1 MPVVV
6 KVTSKGQFTL
16 PMQYRKSLG
25 INKDSYI
32 LIDEVGNFL
41 VLEKLQKLDQITK
54 ILSAKAKEKKITKQ
68 EILKTLKKIQAEK
81 CKQKEKD
88 MFGVDSRL
96 KKKGTKNLRDEY
108 DRNL

>member
-25 INKDSYI
+25 IDKDSYL

-41 VLEKLQKLDQITK
+41 VLEKLQKLD
-54 ILSAKAKEKKITKQ
+54 
-68 EILKTLKKIQAEK
+68 
-81 CKQKEKD
+81 
-88 MFGVDSRL
+88 
-96 KKKGTKNLRDEY
+96 
-108 DRNL
+108 

>member
-16 PMQYRKSLG
+16 PMKYRKSLG
-25 INKDSYI
+25 ISKDSYL

-54 ILSAKAKEKKITKQ
+54 TLTKKAKGKKI
-68 EILKTLKKIQAEK
+68 
-81 CKQKEKD
+81 
-88 MFGVDSRL
+88 FSS
-96 KKKGTKNLRDEY
+96 
-108 DRNL
+108 

>member
-16 PMQYRKSLG
+16 PMKYRKSLG
-25 INKDSYI
+25 INKDSYL

-54 ILSAKAKEKKITKQ
+54 ILSSKAKEKKITKQ
-68 EILKTLKKIQAEK
+68 EVLKTLKKIQAEK
-81 CKQKEKD
+81 SKQKKKD
-88 MFGVDSRL
+88 MFGADPVL
-96 KKKGTKNLRDEY
+96 KKKGTMNLRDEY

>member
-16 PMQYRKSLG
+16 PMQYRKHLG

-68 EILKTLKKIQAEK
+68 EILKTLKKIQTEK
-81 CKQKEKD
+81 CKQKKKD
-88 MFGVDSRL
+88 MFGADL
-96 KKKGTKNLRDEY
+96 KMKKKGTKDLRDEH
-108 DRNL
+108 DRDV

>member
-16 PMQYRKSLG
+16 PMQYRKHLG

-54 ILSAKAKEKKITKQ
+54 ILSAKAKEKNITKE

-81 CKQKEKD
+81 W
-88 MFGVDSRL
+88 
-96 KKKGTKNLRDEY
+96 NA
-108 DRNL
+108 

>member
-54 ILSAKAKEKKITKQ
+54 ILSSKAKEKKITK
-68 EILKTLKKIQAEK
+68 EEVIKTLKKIQAEK
-81 CKQKEKD
+81 YKQKKKD
-88 MFGVDSRL
+88 MFGVDPWL
-96 KKKGTKNLRDEY
+96 KKKGTKNLRDEI
-108 DRNL
+108 RS

>member
-16 PMQYRKSLG
+16 PMQYRKHLG

-54 ILSAKAKEKKITKQ
+54 ILSAKAKEKKITK
-68 EILKTLKKIQAEK
+68 EELLKTLKKIQAEK
-81 CKQKEKD
+81 SNQNKEN
-88 MFGVDSRL
+88 MFGADPWL
-96 KKKGTKNLRDEY
+96 KKKATRTLRDE
-108 DRNL
+108 

>member
-16 PMQYRKSLG
+16 PMQYRKHLG

-54 ILSAKAKEKKITKQ
+54 ILSAKAKEKKITK
-68 EILKTLKKIQAEK
+68 EELLKTLKKIQAEK
-81 CKQKEKD
+81 WNE
-88 MFGVDSRL
+88 
-96 KKKGTKNLRDEY
+96 
-108 DRNL
+108 